1 MILVPLMWMVLAA
14 GPVKLAAPGLTYVGL
29 DEKRG
34 DAYVEFFADQLR
46 AQGLDV
52 TTKSQISA
60 VLGFE
65 SQRQL
70 LGCGDSSQACLAE
83 LAGALG
89 VDGLITG
96 SLNRSPRG
104 AFVVTLTVVGAQDGR
119 TVASA
124 SHRAGDEDGLYDFLD
139 RFSRESGKRIT
150 SALRAGAQQ
159 RASPTPVQDT
169 PAVKKPPAPTRVA
182 EPAPPAAL
190 QPPPD
195 PGASPGPSFHPG
207 WLVAGAG
214 AVSAIAGG
222 VVFALAAQRHGEIL
236 EGDAEIRDR
245 TGLVTEVGKVQGQQ
259 TLSAILVGA
268 GVVIGGGGATWALL
282 AQPRLALSSRSA
294 TVSFSWVLP

>member
-1 MILVPLMWMVLAA
+1 MWMVLAA

-29 DEKRG
+29 EEKRG
-34 DAYVEFFADQLR
+34 EAYVEFFADQLR
-46 AQGLDV
+46 EQGLDV
-52 TTKSQISA
+52 TTRSQIAA

-70 LGCGDSSQACLAE
+70 LGCSDSSQACLAE

-96 SLNRSPRG
+96 SLNRTSRG
-104 AFVVTLTVVGAQDGR
+104 AFVVTLTVVGALDGR

-124 SHRAGDEDGLYDFLD
+124 SHRAGDEDGLYDFLV
-139 RFSRESGKRIT
+139 RFSRENGKRIT
-150 SALRAGAQQ
+150 SALSAGAQR
-159 RASPTPVQDT
+159 RASPTPVQDA
-169 PAVKKPPAPTRVA
+169 PAVKGAPTPTRVV

-190 QPPPD
+190 QPAPARL
-195 PGASPGPSFHPG
+195 ASPGPSFHPG

-214 AVSAIAGG
+214 VVSAIAGG
-222 VVFALAAQRHGEIL
+222 VVFGLAARRHGEIV
-236 EGDAEIRDR
+236 EGDPAIRDR
-245 TGLVTEVGKVQGQQ
+245 TGLVEEVGKVQGQQ

-268 GVVIGGGGATWALL
+268 GVAVAGGGTGWALL
-282 AQPRLALSSRSA
+282 SQPRLALSSHSA